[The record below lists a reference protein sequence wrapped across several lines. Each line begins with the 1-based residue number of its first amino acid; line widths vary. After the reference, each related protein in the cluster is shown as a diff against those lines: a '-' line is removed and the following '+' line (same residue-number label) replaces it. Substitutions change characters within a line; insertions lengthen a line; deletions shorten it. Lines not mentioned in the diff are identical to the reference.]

1 MEAAG
6 AAPSR
11 GARGSTLATAAV
23 EHVLFLAA
31 LVLAGV
37 VGRETIVEGLTL
49 GLVWPA
55 SGVAVLWAGASLR
68 RGRLHVVVSAGL
80 FALVTFGF
88 NAHIGA
94 TTAAALAYVAANLVQ
109 VTVATACLRR
119 WLPGTASPLSAEAGR
134 ALSTVRGVLGL
145 SAAAAVAALAGAA
158 VGVTWW
164 ALWVPSVPVTW
175 LSVLLWWG
183 RNTVGIIGVVSTVV
197 LVAAAWR
204 QHRSGTADPILT
216 NRSVLDSLDAALARS
231 AGLAEAPPAV
241 DPHATRHRVMVA
253 LLFASTAAAYTL
265 DLSQWGGPTAFPL
278 LAFTIWSGLLCSAL
292 VTVLHTLMSTALLV
306 FWTIQDRGPFAL
318 MDSPRALAV
327 EVQLY
332 VAFILVLGLLLAA
345 ARSEI
350 RAGLGRVVTA
360 EEGAAARAGLLSAVA
375 EAISD
380 GVIVVDAT
388 STIVNAN
395 RAAIELL
402 GLDPA
407 VPTRC
412 CDLVLLRPDG
422 SRLPAEEYPSTRA
435 RREGSTGPEDLVA
448 LHPDGT
454 PRTFSVRATRL
465 DDAHGRYRRSPA
477 SAPVAV
483 VFADVTEERAQH
495 DYLAG
500 FAGMVAHDLRSPL
513 TTVRGWLDMC
523 QLLIES
529 DPHAPAGALGD
540 PLSRATSGAL
550 QMGRLID
557 DLMTHVSAHGQV
569 LELEPVD
576 VAALTRDVAEAH
588 GVGDALTAEPVP
600 EVWADRA
607 LVHQLVTNLVGNAAK
622 YRHPERPLALV
633 LHGYER
639 HGLVTLVL
647 EDNGRGIPA
656 ADADKVFERFYR
668 VEEHRDVGTGTG
680 LGLAM
685 CRTIVD
691 RHGGSIRVLPR
702 PAGGG
707 AALEVTLAAVPLPVG
722 RAAAVVDGL
731 AEIEELDTLGPARR
745 HLRPVAD

>member
-1 MEAAG
+1 VVAA
-6 AAPSR
+6 A
-11 GARGSTLATAAV
+11 
-23 EHVLFLAA
+23 
-31 LVLAGV
+31 
-37 VGRETIVEGLTL
+37 
-49 GLVWPA
+49 
-55 SGVAVLWAGASLR
+55 
-68 RGRLHVVVSAGL
+68 L

-94 TTAAALAYVAANLVQ
+94 TTAAALAYLTANLVQ
-109 VTVATACLRR
+109 VTAATACLRR
-119 WLPGTASPLSAEAGR
+119 WLPGTASPLSAEAGC

-145 SAAAAVAALAGAA
+145 SAAAAVAALAGAG

-164 ALWVPSVPVTW
+164 ALWVPSVPTTW

-231 AGLAEAPPAV
+231 SGLDEARPAV
-241 DPHATRHRVMVA
+241 DPHAARHRVMVA
-253 LLFASTAAAYTL
+253 LLFATTAAAYTL

-306 FWTIQDRGPFAL
+306 FWTIQDRGPFSL
-318 MDSPRALAV
+318 VESPRALAV

-350 RAGLGRVVTA
+350 RAGLGRVLAV
-360 EEGAAARAGLLSAVA
+360 EEGSAARAGLLSAVA

-395 RAAIELL
+395 RAALELL
-402 GLDPA
+402 GLDLETT
-407 VPTRC
+407 TRC
-412 CDLVLLRPDG
+412 SDLVLLRPDG
-422 SRLPAEEYPSTRA
+422 GRVPAEDYPSTRA
-435 RREGSTGPEDLVA
+435 RREGTSGPEDLVVI
-448 LHPDGT
+448 HPDGS

-465 DDAHGRYRRSPA
+465 DDAHGRYRRSPG

-523 QLLIES
+523 QVMLES
-529 DPHAPAGALGD
+529 DPHTPAGDLGE
-540 PLSRATSGAL
+540 PLSRATAGAV

-576 VAALTRDVAEAH
+576 LVALVRDVAEAH
-588 GVGDALTAEPVP
+588 GVGESLTSGAVP
-600 EVWADRA
+600 PVWADRA

-622 YRHPERPLALV
+622 YRHPERALALT
-633 LHGYER
+633 LHGEER

-668 VEEHRDVGTGTG
+668 VEEHRDAGTGTG

-685 CRTIVD
+685 CRTIVE
-691 RHGGSIRVLPR
+691 RHGGTIRVLPR
-702 PAGGG
+702 PVGAG
-707 AALEVTLAAVPLPVG
+707 AALEVILAAVPLPVTARPVHG
-722 RAAAVVDGL
+722 PDP
-731 AEIEELDTLGPARR
+731 LDALGPQRR
-745 HLRPVAD
+745 HLRTVTD